1 MLLLLADRQWFGK
14 SVFRSAYNCR
24 HGCIDTAI
32 VNRVTHMMLGEKL
45 PILLHKMTSS
55 FRGESVVILQMTLY
69 CIPKL
74 RYKLW
79 DHNVTP

>member
-1 MLLLLADRQWFGK
+1 
-14 SVFRSAYNCR
+14 
-24 HGCIDTAI
+24 
-32 VNRVTHMMLGEKL
+32 MMLGEKL